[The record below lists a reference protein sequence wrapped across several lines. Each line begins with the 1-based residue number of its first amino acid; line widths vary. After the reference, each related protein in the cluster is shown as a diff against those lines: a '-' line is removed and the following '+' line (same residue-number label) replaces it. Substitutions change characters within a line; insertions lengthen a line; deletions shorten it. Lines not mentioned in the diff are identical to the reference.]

1 MVCQLTIG
9 TPASGPRVGPPPAGY
24 HTTMNDLQRP
34 HTVRRIVVTAGVV
47 LAALIVAVA
56 AVYAVAFLILAP
68 LMQ

>member
-1 MVCQLTIG
+1 
-9 TPASGPRVGPPPAGY
+9 
-24 HTTMNDLQRP
+24 MNDLQRP